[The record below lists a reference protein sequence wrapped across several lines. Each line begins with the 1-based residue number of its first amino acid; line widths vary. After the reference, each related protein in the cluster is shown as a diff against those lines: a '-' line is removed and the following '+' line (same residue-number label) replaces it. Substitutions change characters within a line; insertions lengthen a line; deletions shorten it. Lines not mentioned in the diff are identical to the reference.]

1 MRFSNLFY
9 ENPRIMLLTICLIM
23 VAGLSSLVVLP
34 RMEDP
39 LLSERV
45 AALTVVF
52 PGADAERV
60 ESQVTE
66 LIEDELLELD
76 EIQEM
81 RSISM
86 PSAVRFTIELR
97 DDIDDTD
104 PVWSK
109 VRARIDDV
117 TPKLPVDADEPIFE
131 ELPMKAFAIL
141 ASLRW
146 TKQSEAN
153 YAVLRRLAEQL
164 EDQIRAVPGTEL
176 IDLFG
181 DPDEEILVE
190 IETAQLAAMNLT
202 VARLADQIR
211 SSDAKR
217 TAGQLR
223 GKSNLNV
230 ELAGELD
237 SVDRIGRTPIQ
248 FSADGRFVPLSDIAT
263 IDRQFTA
270 PPSSMVIDRGQRAVV
285 LGILVRPGTRV
296 DLWTADVMEVID
308 RFAETIPAGVE
319 LEAIFK
325 QNEYVEARL
334 IDLLGNLLIG
344 ITAVSSVVF
353 LLMGWRSA
361 IVVCSALPLTAMIV
375 LAGMRL
381 LEIPIH
387 QMSVTGLIVALG
399 LLIDNAIVMV
409 DEVSNRLRGGSPAAE
424 AVAESVSHLAI
435 PLLGSTITTALA
447 FAPIAIMPGP
457 AGEFVGTIAVSVI
470 LAIFGSLFLA
480 LTIVPALT
488 GLGFHY
494 TNASVHGRFWHA
506 GLSIPSLTRMYR
518 RTLQIVF
525 RRPVLGIALGVTLPV
540 AGFLQFPKLPEQFF
554 PPSDRDQ
561 LQIEVSLSSQTS
573 LAETERTIA
582 EMNQYIE
589 QHDSVESVTW
599 FLGESAPSFYYNVVQ
614 RRGNTPYYAQG
625 MITLTSSQNS
635 RQLTHRMQDQLDNAF
650 PQSRTVVRQL
660 EQGPPFDAPVEVR
673 LFGPDM
679 DVLRRFGEQV
689 RSVLSATPHVVHTR
703 SDAGEGVPKVALR
716 LSEEEARLAGL
727 DHAVIARQL
736 NQSLEGAVGGSV
748 LEQTEELPVRVRVA
762 NARRRDLAAIASTN
776 LIAPNLI
783 APGAESNSGFAGIPI
798 SALGDLT
805 LAPELS
811 SITRINGRRLNEI
824 QAFITAG
831 VLPAVVQEAF
841 QERLDDSD
849 FELPPGYVMRFG
861 GETSERDESVGN
873 LMASVGVLMVLMVAT
888 LVISFHSFRVAS
900 IIGAVA
906 FLAAGLAFGALW
918 LFGFPFGFTAIIG
931 TMGLIGVAINDT
943 IVVLA
948 AIREEPK
955 AKLGDPVAIE
965 HVVVRATRHVVA
977 TTLTTIAGFLP
988 LLIAGEGMWPP
999 LATCIA
1005 GGVSGATL
1013 LALYFAP
1020 SVYILLMTPRRQTA
1034 EQSVQQPA
1042 LADPAAA

>member
-1 MRFSNLFY
+1 MRLSNLCY
-9 ENPRIMLLTICLIM
+9 ENPRIMFLMICLIV
-23 VAGLSSLVVLP
+23 VAGLSSLIVLP

-39 LLSERV
+39 LLTERV

-66 LIEDELLELD
+66 LLEDELLELD

-97 DDIDDTD
+97 DDITDPD

-117 TPKLPVDADEPIFE
+117 APRLPEAADEPVFE

-146 TKQSEAN
+146 TSPSDPN

-164 EDQIRAVPGTEL
+164 EDQIRGVPGTEL
-176 IDLFG
+176 VDLYG
-181 DPDEEILVE
+181 EPDEEVLVE
-190 IETAQLAAMNLT
+190 IETSRLAAMNLT
-202 VARLADQIR
+202 VQRVADQIR
-211 SSDAKR
+211 ASDAKR

-223 GKSNLNV
+223 GEANLNV
-230 ELAGELD
+230 ELAGELN
-237 SVDRIGRTPIQ
+237 SVDRIGQTPIQ
-248 FSADGRFVPLSDIAT
+248 FSSDGRFVPLSDIAT
-263 IDRQFTA
+263 IDRRFTD
-270 PPSSMVIDRGQRAVV
+270 PPSNVVVDQGQRAVV
-285 LGILVRPGTRV
+285 LGVLVRPGTRI
-296 DLWTADVMEVID
+296 DLWTADVMEVIE
-308 RFAETIPAGVE
+308 RFAKTVPAGVE
-319 LEAIFK
+319 LETIFQ
-325 QNEYVEARL
+325 QNDYVSARL
-334 IDLLGNLLIG
+334 IDLLGNLLLG
-344 ITAVSSVVF
+344 VVAVSTVVL

-361 IVVCSALPLTAMIV
+361 IVVCSALPLSALIV

-409 DEVSNRLRGGSPAAE
+409 DEVSNRLRSGLAAAE
-424 AVAESVSHLAI
+424 AVADSVNHLAI

-457 AGEFVGTIAVSVI
+457 AGEFVGTIAISVI

-488 GLGFHY
+488 ALGF
-494 TNASVHGRFWHA
+494 SVSAVPPQQRFWQA
-506 GLSIPSLTRMYR
+506 GLSIPSLARFYQR
-518 RTLQIVF
+518 SLQVVF
-525 RRPVLGIALGVTLPV
+525 RRPLIGVGLGILLPLV
-540 AGFLQFPKLPEQFF
+540 GFVQSRKLPEQFF

-573 LAETERTIA
+573 LAETERTVR
-582 EMNQYIE
+582 EMDRYIH
-589 QHDSVESVTW
+589 QQDGVQSVTW

-625 MITLTSSQNS
+625 MITLTSSQHS
-635 RQLTHRMQDQLDNAF
+635 RQLTHALQRTLDDAF
-650 PQSRTVVRQL
+650 PESRTVVRQL

-679 DVLRRFGEQV
+679 DVLRQTGEQL
-689 RSVLSATPHVVHTR
+689 RSLLAGTPHVIHTR
-703 SDAGEGVPKVALR
+703 SDAGEGVPKIELR
-716 LSEEEARLAGL
+716 VSEEEARLAGL
-727 DHAVIARQL
+727 DHSSIARQL
-736 NQSLEGAVGGSV
+736 NQALEGVVGGSV
-748 LEQTEELPVRVRVA
+748 IEQTEELPVRVRVA
-762 NARRRDLAAIASTN
+762 NSSRRDLAAIASTN
-776 LIAPNLI
+776 LLPPDVNQDF
-783 APGAESNSGFAGIPI
+783 GFGGIPI
-798 SALGDLT
+798 TALGDLT
-805 LAPELS
+805 LSPESS
-811 SITRINGRRLNEI
+811 SITRINGRRVNEI

-831 VLPAVVQEAF
+831 VLPAVVQADF
-841 QERLDDSD
+841 QSRLDASG
-849 FELPPGYVMRFG
+849 FELPLGYDMRYG
-861 GETSERDESVGN
+861 GETSERNESVGN

-888 LVISFHSFRVAS
+888 LVISFHSFRVAG
-900 IIGAVA
+900 IVGVVA
-906 FLAAGLAFGALW
+906 LLAAGLALGSLW

-948 AIREEPK
+948 AIRDQPR
-955 AKLGDPVAIE
+955 AKLGDPTAIVP
-965 HVVVRATRHVVA
+965 VVMRATRHVVA

-988 LLIAGEGMWPP
+988 LLMSGEGMWPP
-999 LATCIA
+999 LATTIA

-1020 SVYILLMTPRRQTA
+1020 SVYILLMTPR
-1034 EQSVQQPA
+1034 QPSAAQALAPSTA